1 LGAEEDLIML
11 VSQILKSKAND
22 EVMTVAPHMNL
33 AEAAAILSELRIG
46 TLIVSRDGVTADGI
60 LSERDIV
67 REVGKRGAAC
77 LMDLVSTVM
86 TSNPVTCTRNDTAD
100 GILQTMTDGRF
111 RHLPVVEGGK
121 MVGLISIGDVVK
133 ARLAEL
139 SMEKTA
145 LEGMIMG
152 N

>member
-1 LGAEEDLIML
+1 MML

-22 EVMTVAPHMNL
+22 QVMTVQPQITV
-33 AEAAAILSELRIG
+33 AEAAAILSEKRIG
-46 TLIVSRDGVTADGI
+46 ALIVSRNGLTADGI

-67 REVGKRGAAC
+67 REVGKRGASC
-77 LMDLVSTVM
+77 LLDMVSTVM
-86 TSNPVTCTRNDTAD
+86 TANPVTCTRQDTAD
-100 GILQTMTDGRF
+100 GVLQTMTDGRF

-133 ARLAEL
+133 ARLSEL
-139 SMEKTA
+139 SMEKSA